1 MATPRSVKGFEE
13 AIAAVE
19 AQIGDL
25 DQQLQEA
32 EAGSSQEEDLLADK
46 AEASVELETLKQKFV
61 EFNEREAEKEA
72 AKEET
77 SEEETSE
84 EEDKPEEVEKPEEES
99 WPDTMYVAVRNDIG
113 FMVNPYTHFKHT
125 TGFQKVA
132 TDKWTISQIKAG
144 FLLVDKD

>member
-72 AKEET
+72 AKEDK
-77 SEEETSE
+77 SE
-84 EEDKPEEVEKPEEES
+84 DEKPEDDEPAPKQEES
-99 WPDTMYVAVRNDIG
+99 WPETMYVAVRNDIG

-144 FLLVDKD
+144 FLIVDKD

>member
-77 SEEETSE
+77 PQ
-84 EEDKPEEVEKPEEES
+84 EEDKPEEAEPAPKQEES
-99 WPDTMYVAVRNDIG
+99 WPDIVYVAVRNDIG

>member
-72 AKEET
+72 AKEDT
-77 SEEETSE
+77 PQ
-84 EEDKPEEVEKPEEES
+84 EEDKPKEAEPAPKQEES
-99 WPDTMYVAVRNDIG
+99 WPDTVYVAVRNDIG

>member
-19 AQIGDL
+19 TQIGNL
-25 DQQLQEA
+25 DQDLQEA

-61 EFNEREAEKEA
+61 EFNKREAEKEE
-72 AKEET
+72 AKGDDKP
-77 SEEETSE
+77 E
-84 EEDKPEEVEKPEEES
+84 EEDKPEEAEPAPKQEES
-99 WPDTMYVAVRNDIG
+99 WPETMYVAVRNDIG